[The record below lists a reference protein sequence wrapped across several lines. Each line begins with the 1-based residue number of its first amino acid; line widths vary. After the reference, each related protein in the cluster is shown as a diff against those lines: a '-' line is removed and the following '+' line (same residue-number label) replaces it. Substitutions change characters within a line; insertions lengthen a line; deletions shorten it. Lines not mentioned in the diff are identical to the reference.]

1 MPNFLNKRIPRS
13 TPIMTVNKPYIIDVP
28 QKIVRDENINDK
40 IIDNRSKEISTS
52 EEIHTSKGISTS
64 EGIHN
69 KELRKESFFG
79 NNDRALEQI
88 QDNIRQLSQKIY
100 DISRT
105 VDQLI
110 MTQNQLS
117 NAMQQIQNDL
127 RYISTTIQSSSQQTS
142 AINAKVNDLQIVSD
156 KIEDSVQSM
165 QRNIDNIPQ
174 EFQRISSQI
183 ANIRIYTSASTNDWQ
198 NW

>member
-28 QKIVRDENINDK
+28 QKIVKDENINDK
-40 IIDNRSKEISTS
+40 IIDNRSKE
-52 EEIHTSKGISTS
+52 ISTS

-105 VDQLI
+105 VEQLI

-117 NAMQQIQNDL
+117 NATQQIQNDL

-142 AINAKVNDLQIVSD
+142 AINAKINDLQIVSD